1 MIAYGLSQILP
12 DTEVFLGFVV
22 RSEGNLRILNLNV
35 EAFSILGLSK
45 KRWPRRLAKSQFSIF
60 GIPRSVIMTII
71 GRLKTNKLARQNLL
85 LWEPYEWQF
94 LF

>member
-1 MIAYGLSQILP
+1 MISYGLSQILP
-12 DTEVFLGFVV
+12 DTEVFLGFIV
-22 RSEGNLRILNLNV
+22 RSEGNLSILNLNA
-35 EAFSILGLSK
+35 EASSILGLSK

-60 GIPRSVIMTII
+60 SIPRSVIMTII

-85 LWEPYEWQF
+85 LWEPYEWLF